1 MDVVFGD
8 VTEHI
13 GQALVHFFDERSLL
27 KSVEDEFCQLVGK
40 PGFILGCIPLRGSKV

>member
-13 GQALVHFFDERSLL
+13 GQAPVHFFSERCLL
-27 KSVEDEFCQLVGK
+27 KAVEDEFCQLVGK
-40 PGFILGCIPLRGSKV
+40 PGFVLCCIPLRGSKV